1 MNRVYI
7 IVTKLKGGTEVGNGR
22 DNNTTRKD
30 AKSRYG
36 KARLMLLGNGEYL
49 AQMAKKYGPDVTL
62 KEVIEKEE
70 MEGGKEDG
78 KHSTI

>member
-1 MNRVYI
+1 MYI
-7 IVTKLKGGTEVGNGR
+7 IVTKLKGGTAVSNGR
-22 DNNTTRKD
+22 DNNTTRRG

-49 AQMAKKYGPDVTL
+49 AQMVKKYGLDATL

-78 KHSTI
+78 NHSTI